1 MKFCF
6 SSGESL
12 WRNLR
17 HNFRA
22 CFAKYWS
29 PQKVCHRTS
38 TTNFT
43 TSLAENLVVC
53 HNPAVGGSGKA
64 ESRKFQCQAQT
75 QGGGEVGGTGGS
87 GSHSIDREQF
97 SATSV
102 SGTWFKREMAG
113 ALGQLACSLNV
124 SWVAWSAHD
133 GHHLQVPITCR
144 LRAPK
149 CQVPLIY

>member
-1 MKFCF
+1 M
-6 SSGESL
+6 
-12 WRNLR
+12 WQNLR

-29 PQKVCHRTS
+29 PQKVCHQTS

-43 TSLAENLVVC
+43 ASLAENPVVS
-53 HNPAVGGSGKA
+53 HNPAVRGSRKA

-87 GSHSIDREQF
+87 GSHRIDREQF
-97 SATSV
+97 SATLV
-102 SGTWFKREMAG
+102 SGTWFKRDMAG

-124 SWVAWSAHD
+124 LGLLGLHMM
-133 GHHLQVPITCR
+133 GIICR
-144 LRAPK
+144 CPLRADFVH
-149 CQVPLIY
+149 QNVRFALISWCTCF